1 MDDAVILKEF
11 EKLAHRLG
19 MEIRYTAV
27 GPSGL
32 CSVKGKQIL
41 FIDRSLDS
49 AARIEM
55 LVREFKTLNLEGMF
69 VVPLIRRLL
78 GDED

>member
-1 MDDAVILKEF
+1 MDDAIVIKEF
-11 EKLAHRLG
+11 DKLAHRLG
-19 MEIRYTAV
+19 MEIRYTVV

-32 CSVKGKQIL
+32 CAVKGKQIL

-49 AARIEM
+49 AARIDM
-55 LVREFKTLNLEGMF
+55 LTREFRTLDLEGMF

-78 GDED
+78 GGES

>member
-11 EKLAHRLG
+11 EKLARRLG
-19 MEIRYTAV
+19 MEIRYTTG

-32 CSVKGKQIL
+32 CAVKGKQIL

-49 AARIEM
+49 AARIDM
-55 LVREFKTLNLEGMF
+55 LVREFRTLDLEGMF

-78 GDED
+78 DDEI